1 MEKQFAHWGLMS
13 RPHERTMATNSVELQ
28 TLEKPLKAAKNSYD
42 NSENN
47 TSQKCY
53 TGYSNKTNDIDWKQT
68 PRRVSQR
75 VKTIW
80 VPWTIIE
87 TRQPWP
93 KKAHTRLPVDST

>member
-1 MEKQFAHWGLMS
+1 MS
-13 RPHERTMATNSVELQ
+13 RPLERTMAINSVELQ

-68 PRRVSQR
+68 PRWVIHW

-80 VPWTIIE
+80 VPWNIIE
-87 TRQPWP
+87 STQQWP
-93 KKAHTRLPVDST
+93 KKAHTGLPVDST

>member
-53 TGYSNKTNDIDWKQT
+53 TGYSNNQWYWLKTNT
-68 PRRVSQR
+68 
-75 VKTIW
+75 
-80 VPWTIIE
+80 
-87 TRQPWP
+87 
-93 KKAHTRLPVDST
+93 KASEPASEDHLSAMNHYRN